1 MCSWAPS
8 CPSPPGCWDTGCSTR
23 AEIEIQLRHAD
34 CKVLARTFYSSKTFY
49 KMLKSA
55 SLQHSQDQSSLLQ
68 WIAICA
74 ELWELQYNAMN
85 ATFRASAVSKIS
97 TYLYYLQYLQYLRIY
112 SIRPSALHCAR
123 PLITMSQRVSAASQP
138 DIVWWEQP
146 DFVLN
151 LRSFATFSLPT
162 LDRN

>member
-1 MCSWAPS
+1 M
-8 CPSPPGCWDTGCSTR
+8 
-23 AEIEIQLRHAD
+23 RHAD

-68 WIAICA
+68 WIAICMCRIVRTTIQCN
-74 ELWELQYNAMN
+74 ECNILILCSIYSIY
-85 ATFRASAVSKIS
+85 TSIIYTVSTIS
-97 TYLYYLQYLQYLRIY
+97 TYLQYPAKCTSLRPAINY
-112 SIRPSALHCAR
+112 NVPESVCSIPA
-123 PLITMSQRVSAASQP
+123 
-138 DIVWWEQP
+138 DIVWCEQP